1 VRVALVL
8 EARVGVKDD
17 EHDRPSPMHPAGDR
31 IARQSVRLAVE
42 NSGQLVAEGVQ
53 GTFSGSGSGSL
64 GGSAHCP
71 HQPPKWQAAQ

>member
-1 VRVALVL
+1 
-8 EARVGVKDD
+8 
-17 EHDRPSPMHPAGDR
+17 MHPAGDR